1 MANLAVRH
9 VDTELAEA
17 TRHAYQQA
25 LGVVVCGRLN
35 ATLFWRDL
43 DTSWRNIEAVVFG
56 RFTCPTLWGS

>member
-25 LGVVVCGRLN
+25 LGHGRLWPFEHD
-35 ATLFWRDL
+35 LFRG
-43 DTSWRNIEAVVFG
+43 RPKIEAVLFG
-56 RFTCPTLWGS
+56 RFTCPTL